1 MAKMKEMAA
10 SKAGVNSVNQI
21 SELPELEADLM
32 KLIEMKEKGLI
43 SEVEYAK
50 MREKRSELI
59 DIVRLEWWKQWV

>member
-21 SELPELEADLM
+21 SELPGLEADLM